1 VNVLKGKCYFC
12 GKEVTSGGGAN
23 HIKNCKKRLEVIEE
37 NKKIDGKHVDKF
49 ILLLKDKY
57 KKDFWM
63 YISVEKSAKLKDLD
77 NFIRDVWV
85 ECCGHLSCF
94 NIKNK
99 VYGEGK
105 TNDDIWNSYDGN
117 MNKKLKDLVQIK
129 SVFEYEYDFG
139 STTYITIK
147 VIDEFVD
154 IKTKNIIEILAR
166 NNEPIVQCDECGKK
180 AKYDF
185 EDAYEG
191 VTKYLC
197 DECIKNYD
205 EDDENYIE
213 ELEYVNSPRFGVC
226 DYDCEKED
234 EKPYLPL
241 MEIRSKNIKRP
252 KEDTQKHEEI
262 KELLVNFCDELEN
275 QELKSMCIK
284 LFGALKAEEWQQLD
298 RGKSNTIAAG
308 IVHAILNVNRVFS
321 NMMLLEEGTIDIRV
335 KDIADYFNV
344 SEGTVSKK
352 SRDIRVFM
360 EMEEGDEEWKVE
372 SIYKYGIFEK
382 GLKNYNL
389 SEDFQELIENFMGA
403 DNENLQLLNDIYSDI
418 ENNNYKEAE
427 RKLKELLAYEED
439 KLGEKFIKENKGDFW
454 LIPETREYMEM
465 RVDYADVLWL
475 SGKRNESLEVDKGTL
490 ELNPNDNQGVRD
502 WAIFKAVNLRDFD
515 YAKKLFKDYEEDR
528 GATMLLGKILYNY
541 SLGDMKKAKEN
552 AESLKDHNPYIKD
565 YIIEKKR
572 IPLEEPFFY
581 GYGDE
586 NEAIIAMTYAKDAI
600 NETLGFK
607 KWVKE
612 NM

>member
-1 VNVLKGKCYFC
+1 
-12 GKEVTSGGGAN
+12 
-23 HIKNCKKRLEVIEE
+23 
-37 NKKIDGKHVDKF
+37 
-49 ILLLKDKY
+49 
-57 KKDFWM
+57 
-63 YISVEKSAKLKDLD
+63 
-77 NFIRDVWV
+77 
-85 ECCGHLSCF
+85 
-94 NIKNK
+94 
-99 VYGEGK
+99 
-105 TNDDIWNSYDGN
+105 
-117 MNKKLKDLVQIK
+117 
-129 SVFEYEYDFG
+129 
-139 STTYITIK
+139 
-147 VIDEFVD
+147 
-154 IKTKNIIEILAR
+154 
-166 NNEPIVQCDECGKK
+166 
-180 AKYDF
+180 
-185 EDAYEG
+185 
-191 VTKYLC
+191 
-197 DECIKNYD
+197 
-205 EDDENYIE
+205 
-213 ELEYVNSPRFGVC
+213 
-226 DYDCEKED
+226 
-234 EKPYLPL
+234 
-241 MEIRSKNIKRP
+241 
-252 KEDTQKHEEI
+252 
-262 KELLVNFCDELEN
+262 
-275 QELKSMCIK
+275 
-284 LFGALKAEEWQQLD
+284 
-298 RGKSNTIAAG
+298 
-308 IVHAILNVNRVFS
+308 
-321 NMMLLEEGTIDIRV
+321 MLLEEGAIDIRV

-382 GLKNYNL
+382 TLKNYNL
-389 SEDFQELIENFMGA
+389 AEDFQELIENFMET

-427 RKLKELLAYEED
+427 RKLKELLIYEED

-475 SGKRNESLEVDKGTL
+475 SGKKNESLEVDKGTL